1 MTSPSSQPIRSMSN
15 QFMCTSLPVPPH
27 GQVLSCCSLA
37 LQTACMFFAEAS
49 IDIASKATRVNRSDR
64 VVRSRR

>member
-15 QFMCTSLPVPPH
+15 QFMWTSVPVPPQ

-37 LQTACMFFAEAS
+37 LQTACMFLADAS
-49 IDIASKATRVNRSDR
+49 TVTP
-64 VVRSRR
+64 